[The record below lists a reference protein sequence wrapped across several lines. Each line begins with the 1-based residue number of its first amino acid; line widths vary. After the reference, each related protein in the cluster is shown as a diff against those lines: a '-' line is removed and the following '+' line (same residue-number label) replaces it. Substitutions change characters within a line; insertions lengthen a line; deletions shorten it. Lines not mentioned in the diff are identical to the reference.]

1 MLHYVY
7 YTSNVEGFDMVYDT
21 TIIGGGPAGVA
32 AGVYAARKKLKTL
45 FVTKE
50 WGGQSV
56 VSPGIQNWIGT
67 VEIPGEKLAQELKAH
82 LEAYAEGVVDIK
94 EGVNA
99 TKIDK
104 TDVGFK
110 ITLENGE
117 EYESKTLI
125 WTAGAIRRKLNI
137 PGAEEFDQKGL
148 TYCATCDGPVFA
160 GQDVAVVGGGNAGF
174 ETAAQLLEYTKSV
187 TLLDYGDSFA
197 ADPITVEKVTA
208 HPNMKTLQG
217 VETTEVTGDKMV
229 SELKYKVRD
238 SGEENTLPV
247 TGIFVE
253 IGLVPN
259 TEILTSLVE
268 LDKTKHVVVDPL
280 TQRTSLEGI
289 WDAGDCTTGLYH
301 QNNIAVGDA
310 VKALEDVYVYLK
322 AS

>member
-1 MLHYVY
+1 
-7 YTSNVEGFDMVYDT
+7 MVYDT
-21 TIIGGGPAGVA
+21 AIIGGGPAGVA
-32 AGVYAARKKLKTL
+32 AGVYAARKQLKTL

-67 VEIPGEKLAQELKAH
+67 IDIPGAKLAEELKAH
-82 LEAYAEGVVDIK
+82 LAAYAKGVVDIK

-99 TKIDK
+99 TKVEKSGDIL
-104 TDVGFK
+104 K
-110 ITLENGE
+110 ITLETGE
-117 EYESKTLI
+117 EFETKTLI
-125 WTAGAIRRKLNI
+125 WTAGAVRRKLGI
-137 PGAEEFDQKGL
+137 PGAEEYDQKGL
-148 TYCATCDGPVFA
+148 TYCATCDGPVFS

-187 TLLDYGDSFA
+187 TLLDYGDNFA
-197 ADPITVEKVTA
+197 ADPITVKKVTA

-217 VETTEVTGDKMV
+217 VQTTEVVGGKMV
-229 SELKYKVRD
+229 TGLKYKKKD
-238 SGEENTLPV
+238 ADGSEETLPV

-259 TEILTSLVE
+259 TEMLRELCE
-268 LDKTKHVVVDPL
+268 LDKTKHLVVNPL
-280 TQRTSLEGI
+280 NQRTSLGGI
-289 WDAGDCTTGLYH
+289 WAAGDCTTGLYH

-310 VKALEDVYVYLK
+310 VTALEDVYVFLK

>member
-1 MLHYVY
+1 MV
-7 YTSNVEGFDMVYDT
+7 FDT
-21 TIIGGGPAGVA
+21 AIIGGGPAGVA

-56 VSPGIQNWIGT
+56 VSPGVQNWIGT
-67 VEIPGEKLAQELKAH
+67 IEIPGAKLAEELEAHLKA
-82 LEAYAEGVVDIK
+82 YADDVVEIK
-94 EGVNA
+94 EGLTA
-99 TKIDK
+99 TKIEK
-104 TDVGFK
+104 AGEHFTV
-110 ITLENGE
+110 TLENGDT
-117 EYESKTLI
+117 YETKTLI
-125 WTAGAIRRKLNI
+125 WTAGAVRRKLNV

-148 TYCATCDGPVFA
+148 TYCATCDGPVFS

-187 TLLDYGDSFA
+187 VLLDYADQFR

-217 VETTEVTGDKMV
+217 VEVTGVVGDKMV
-229 SELKYKVRD
+229 TGLKYKKKD
-238 SGEENTLPV
+238 GDQSGDKTSEPEETLPV

-259 TEILTSLVE
+259 TGMLADLVE
-268 LDKTKHVVVDPL
+268 LDGTKHIVVNPL
-280 TQRTSLEGI
+280 NQRTSLEGI
-289 WDAGDCTTGLYH
+289 WAAGDCTTGLYH
-301 QNNIAVGDA
+301 QNNIAAGDA
-310 VKALEDVYVYLK
+310 VRALEDVYVYLR